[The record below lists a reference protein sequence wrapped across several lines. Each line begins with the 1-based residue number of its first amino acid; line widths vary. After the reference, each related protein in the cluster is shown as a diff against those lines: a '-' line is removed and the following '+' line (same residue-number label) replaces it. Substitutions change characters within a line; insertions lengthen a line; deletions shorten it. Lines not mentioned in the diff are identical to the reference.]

1 MMEYDGCQ
9 FFSPEKDFPIWGFF
23 YCQKYISM
31 LIFFGPKHCPSEKC
45 GGLETQHHLELRH
58 LPFFWWLDTNLKT
71 ISEIKISNEQN

>member
-58 LPFFWWLDTNLKT
+58 LPFLVAWHKFENH
-71 ISEIKISNEQN
+71 IRN